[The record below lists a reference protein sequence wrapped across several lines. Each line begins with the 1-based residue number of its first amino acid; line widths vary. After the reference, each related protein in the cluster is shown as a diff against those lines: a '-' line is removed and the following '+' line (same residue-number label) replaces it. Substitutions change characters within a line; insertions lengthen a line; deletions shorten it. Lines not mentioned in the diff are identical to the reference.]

1 MNKVT
6 GFENEHK
13 FSCYLNGGK
22 VKLLIPLFRD
32 LIYNLYG
39 NIDINSRIKCK
50 VDYEKKKI

>member
-22 VKLLIPLFRD
+22 VKLLTPYLEI
-32 LIYNLYG
+32 
-39 NIDINSRIKCK
+39 
-50 VDYEKKKI
+50 